1 MVVHGYG
8 ALFCQPAALVKQVF
22 KCWAFINHKGGTMD
36 KVIDKLAG
44 MGVAGLVLAIVI
56 SISGYAGAAAL
67 TSSLALLGGP
77 WGMIG
82 GIGVLLLIG
91 SVSTAIAN
99 YGIDAVAKGIVQKMI
114 DDGKSKSDIK
124 SEIDSFPIISKDM
137 KVKLNYYV
145 DQA

>member
-1 MVVHGYG
+1 
-8 ALFCQPAALVKQVF
+8 
-22 KCWAFINHKGGTMD
+22 MD
-36 KVIDKLAG
+36 KVVDKLAG

-137 KVKLNYYV
+137 KVKLNYHV